1 MNIQQPPQ
9 ANIEQPATYIQ
20 DRELALEVAYG
31 EMPHIEAAQEAME
44 AGKFQETAGHLALA
58 ESSGITAGN
67 NYIEAE
73 QARVSSLREQIGIGA
88 NPEAAETESTFE
100 TKVTATIAAMA
111 ERYKAKPEDFSLI
124 SFERED
130 GTKVNTVMYTAPQ
143 GLDLGEPTQT
153 RDQKR
158 SYNAVMNDNSHILEI
173 DGQKVDTRTGSTAE
187 AYKAFINQE
196 IANQTSPLPDSQD
209 LAPWT
214 LTLLTGERAGSD
226 RARYGDVDGDESRVD
241 WFGRDNGRQV
251 VRFRPAVEISE
262 N

>member
-31 EMPHIEAAQEAME
+31 EKPHIEAAQEAMK
-44 AGKFQETAGHLALA
+44 AGKFQKTAGHLALA

-67 NYIEAE
+67 NYIKAE

-111 ERYKAKPEDFSLI
+111 EHYKAKPEEFSLI
-124 SFERED
+124 NFERED

-153 RDQKR
+153 RDPKR
-158 SYNAVMNDNSHILEI
+158 SYNAVINDNSHILEI
-173 DGQKVDTRTGSTAE
+173 DGQKVDTRTGSTEE
-187 AYKAFINQE
+187 AYRAFIRQE
-196 IANQTSPLPDSQD
+196 IANQTNPLPDSQG
-209 LAPWT
+209 LTPWT
-214 LTLLTGERAGSD
+214 LTLLTGERAASD
-226 RARYGDVDGDESRVD
+226 VARFGGVGGAEARVSWTD
-241 WFGRDNGRQV
+241 RDDGRD

>member
-1 MNIQQPPQ
+1 MNMRKSPQQTTE
-9 ANIEQPATYIQ
+9 NPATYIQ
-20 DRELALEVAYG
+20 DIDLAFEVAYG
-31 EMPHIEAAQEAME
+31 EKPHIEAAQEAME

-88 NPEAAETESTFE
+88 KPEAAETESTFE
-100 TKVTATIAAMA
+100 TKVTATIVAMA
-111 ERYKAKPEDFSLI
+111 ERYEAAEENFSLI

-130 GTKVNTVMYTAPQ
+130 GTKANIVMYTGPK
-143 GLDLGEPTQT
+143 GLDLGNPSKAY
-153 RDQKR
+153 DKNR
-158 SYNAVMNDNSHILEI
+158 SYNAIMADDSHVIEI
-173 DGQKVDTRTGSTAE
+173 DGQKVDARTGSTAE

-196 IANQTSPLPDSQD
+196 IAKQTSPLPDSQD
-209 LAPWT
+209 LTPWT
-214 LTLLTGERAGSD
+214 LTLLTGERAVSDFARFGS
-226 RARYGDVDGDESRVD
+226 VDGAGARVRWIARGND
-241 WFGRDNGRQV
+241 SQS